1 MLEENCIWYVYGGG
15 GRLWWKKWISSIVL
29 LVVEGFDSVRE
40 IPHKFDDDNM
50 MAAFD
55 SAVNVAFSVWPIAK
69 K

>member
-1 MLEENCIWYVYGGG
+1 M
-15 GRLWWKKWISSIVL
+15 
-29 LVVEGFDSVRE
+29 RE